1 MSIRIVIAGDQPLF
15 RAGLRLLLERQGFT
29 VIGEGSGREV
39 LSIVAHSQP
48 DVAILNLFTP
58 DMNGLELAR
67 EMHRRSA
74 PTGVIVTSE
83 HLDDDGISQTPTD
96 YFAGYVS
103 ASDSQDALVAAISEV
118 AQGGIYFCEGWRPN
132 KKALSHRQGE
142 VFKFIAQGKPVKEI
156 ASFLGLS
163 AKTVEVHR
171 SRIMAK
177 LQIKDTA
184 HLVRYAIRHGLLSAG
199 VKHANKFGCTD
210 ADVN

>member
-29 VIGEGSGREV
+29 VIGDGSGPEV
-39 LSIVAHSQP
+39 LNTIADSQP
-48 DVAILNLFTP
+48 DVAILNLITV

-67 EMHRRSA
+67 EIHWRSA
-74 PTGVIVTSE
+74 PTEVIVTSE
-83 HLDDDGISQTPTD
+83 LYDDEGISQTPTD
-96 YFAGYVS
+96 YCAGYVS
-103 ASDSQDALVAAISEV
+103 ASESQDSLVAAISEV
-118 AQGGIYFCEGWRPN
+118 AHGGIYFCEGWRPN

-142 VFKFIAQGKPVKEI
+142 VFKFIAEGKPVKEI

-171 SRIMAK
+171 SRIMDK

-184 HLVRYAIRHGLLSAG
+184 HLVRYAIRHRLLS
-199 VKHANKFGCTD
+199 V
-210 ADVN
+210 